1 MNYAEPAKPDT
12 TDTNSTT
19 PPTTTEVE
27 KATVVIEVGDDII
40 LSESY
45 PLTKTD
51 ITKTWTASGVSELK
65 VKVNGVTEFTQRVDF
80 NKGNQVV
87 NVN

>member
-1 MNYAEPAKPDT
+1 MKYVEPEQPDS
-12 TDTNSTT
+12 TDTNTTT
-19 PPTTTEVE
+19 PPTTVEVE

-40 LSESY
+40 LSDSY

-51 ITKTWTASGVSELK
+51 ITKAWTASGVSELK

>member
-1 MNYAEPAKPDT
+1 MKYTEPEKPNT
-12 TDTNSTT
+12 NTDANTTT
-19 PPTTTEVE
+19 PPTTEVE

-45 PLTKTD
+45 PL
-51 ITKTWTASGVSELK
+51 TKTWTASGVSELK

>member
-1 MNYAEPAKPDT
+1 MKYTEPEKT
-12 TDTNSTT
+12 NTNTDANTIT
-19 PPTTTEVE
+19 PPTTEVE

-87 NVN
+87 KVN